1 MQTPPATR
9 ADLWGFSSGRRR
21 RKPADE
27 GASIRASYQR
37 FLKRQ
42 PLEERV
48 AARLG
53 KCPRPLYRRK
63 LVELLAYG
71 LA

>member
-1 MQTPPATR
+1 MSAGR
-9 ADLWGFSSGRRR
+9 WGFSSGSRR

-27 GASIRASYQR
+27 GASIEASYQR
-37 FLKRQ
+37 FLKRL

-48 AARLG
+48 AGRLG
-53 KCPRPLYRRK
+53 KGPRTLCRRK

-71 LA
+71 LV